1 MDELIKDLRHCA
13 DEGDCNVTCDGCGHF
28 GFKGGCM
35 IKLMQDAADAIE
47 KLEKIIAMQYET
59 IAQLDAD
66 LDAAYNH

>member
-1 MDELIKDLRHCA
+1 MYEELVNALRNCRGAYPDASCA
-13 DEGDCNVTCDGCGHF
+13 TCPYDKHLFCAID
-28 GFKGGCM
+28 M
-35 IKLMQDAADAIE
+35 IRDAADAIE